1 MKHYFQTLHPPA
13 SAKSRRTQ
21 LLIVTAMTVMLM
33 SIGALNGGSAL
44 GASAWDA
51 FVTTIQTVL
60 SSTFIMFLIML
71 SLLVTVWQLGH
82 GGGYRNLTVVLG
94 ILVVGLIGPSLAQTV
109 ATATGP
115 GDEIPAQAVV
125 LSAQ

>member
-1 MKHYFQTLHPPA
+1 MNQAIQSLKP
-13 SAKSRRTQ
+13 
-21 LLIVTAMTVMLM
+21 TAMARSPRTTLIMVSAMSVMLV

-44 GASAWDA
+44 GASAWDV
-51 FVTTIQTVL
+51 FVTTLQTIL

-94 ILVVGLIGPSLAQTV
+94 ILVVGLIGPSLATTV

-115 GDEIPAQAVV
+115 GDAVAV
-125 LSAQ
+125 QVDIGAAE